1 VYFLARV
8 VAGGGGMISG
18 WVLRMRVRGKKVID
32 PCMRGSGHSI
42 GLEGGGGGAAILCG
56 INKQREV

>member
-1 VYFLARV
+1 
-8 VAGGGGMISG
+8 MISG
-18 WVLRMRVRGKKVID
+18 WVLRMRVRGKKVMA

>member
-1 VYFLARV
+1 
-8 VAGGGGMISG
+8 MISG
-18 WVLRMRVRGKKVID
+18 WVLRMRVRGKKVMD

-56 INKQREV
+56 IINNGRCRGRLAGVCG